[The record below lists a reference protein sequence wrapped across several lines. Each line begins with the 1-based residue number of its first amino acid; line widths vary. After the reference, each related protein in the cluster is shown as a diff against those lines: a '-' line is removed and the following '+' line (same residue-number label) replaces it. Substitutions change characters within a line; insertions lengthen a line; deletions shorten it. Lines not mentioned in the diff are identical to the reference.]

1 MPPERVLVAGATGR
15 QGGAVARH
23 LLERGVEVHAL
34 TRDGGSD
41 AARELD
47 ERGAVVVEGDLGEKE
62 SLVHAV
68 RDVDGVYGVTTWA
81 AGLDAEVEQGTNLGE
96 VAADHGVDH
105 FVFSSVWGANE
116 NSGVPFFDTKATI
129 ERRLSDLDLP
139 LTVVR
144 PVFFMQ
150 NLEGMR
156 DDIMNETLSMALEP
170 RTPLYMVDVDD
181 IGAIVAE
188 AFAKRANYVERE
200 IDLAG
205 DELTLSAMAVR
216 LSKSIGID
224 VTADH
229 VPIDAFE
236 KRAGEDYAAMYRW
249 FNRGDAPIDLAELR
263 SSHDVQFTL
272 FEEYL
277 DEHEWSGSV
286 G

>member
-23 LLERGVEVHAL
+23 LIERGVEVHAL
-34 TRDGGSD
+34 TRDPGSD
-41 AARELD
+41 ASRELD
-47 ERGAVVVEGDLGEKE
+47 ELGAVVVEGNLLDEA
-62 SLVHAV
+62 SLA
-68 RDVDGVYGVTTWA
+68 RAMADMDGVYGVTTSE

-96 VAADHGVDH
+96 AAAEHGVDH
-105 FVFSSVWGANE
+105 FVFSSVWGADRD
-116 NSGVPFFDTKATI
+116 SGVPFFDTKHTI
-129 ERRLSDLDLP
+129 ERRLANLDLP

-144 PVFFMQ
+144 PVSFMQ

-156 DDIMNETLSMALEP
+156 DDVMNETLSMPLEP
-170 RTPLYMVDVDD
+170 RVPMYLIDVDD

-188 AFAKRANYVERE
+188 AFHGRANYVERS
-200 IDLAG
+200 IDIAG

-216 LSKSIGID
+216 LSESIGID

-229 VPIDAFE
+229 VPIDTFE

-249 FNRGDAPIDLAELR
+249 LNRREAPIDLAELR
-263 SSHDVQFTL
+263 ANHDAEFTL

-277 DEHEWSGSV
+277 REHEWGE
-286 G
+286 

>member
-23 LLERGVEVHAL
+23 LMDRGVEVHAL
-34 TRDGGSD
+34 TRDERSD

-47 ERGAVVVEGDLGEKE
+47 EMGAVVVEGMPGM
-62 SLVHAV
+62 
-68 RDVDGVYGVTTWA
+68 DGVYGVTTSEV
-81 AGLDAEVEQGTNLGE
+81 GLDAEVEQGTNLGE
-96 VAADHGVDH
+96 AAAERGVEH
-105 FVFSSVWGANE
+105 FVFSSVWGADE
-116 NSGVPFFDTKATI
+116 DSGVPFFETKHTI
-129 ERRLSDLDLP
+129 ERRLANLDLP
-139 LTVVR
+139 LTIVR

-156 DDIMNETLSMALEP
+156 DDVMNETLSMALEP
-170 RTPLYMVDVDD
+170 RVPLYMVDVDD

-188 AFAKRANYVERE
+188 AFHGRARYSEE
-200 IDLAG
+200 TIDLAG

-216 LSKSIGID
+216 LADSIGID

-236 KRAGEDYAAMYRW
+236 KRAGEGYAAMYRW
-249 FNRGDAPIDLAELR
+249 FNRGEAPIDLAKLR
-263 SSHDVQFTL
+263 SKHDVEFTL

-277 DEHEWSGSV
+277 REHGWGE
-286 G
+286 